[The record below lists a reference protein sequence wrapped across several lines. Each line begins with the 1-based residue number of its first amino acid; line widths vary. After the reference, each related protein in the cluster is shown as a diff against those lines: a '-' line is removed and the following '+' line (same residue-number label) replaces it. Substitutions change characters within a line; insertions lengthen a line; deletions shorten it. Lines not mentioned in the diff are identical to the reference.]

1 MNNTTK
7 AKYNMAEKML
17 RGHIDIEE
25 VVLMSGLTK
34 EEVQNIYD
42 KIENENPEAKY
53 LKGLDFQDFELGPV
67 LFDNYNDTDN
77 DTLPDAEAV
86 PEDAAK

>member
-17 RGHIDIEE
+17 KGHIDIDE

-34 EEVQNIYD
+34 EEVQSIYD
-42 KIENENPEAKY
+42 KLENENPEAKF
-53 LKGLDFQDFELGPV
+53 LKGLDFQDFDLGPV
-67 LFDNYNDTDN
+67 LYDDFNDSENNEDIH
-77 DTLPDAEAV
+77 PDSDS
-86 PEDAAK
+86 ED

>member
-17 RGHIDIEE
+17 KGHIDIDE

-34 EEVQNIYD
+34 EEVQGIYD
-42 KIENENPEAKY
+42 KLENQNPEAKF

-67 LFDNYNDTDN
+67 LYDDFDDT
-77 DTLPDAEAV
+77 ES
-86 PEDAAK
+86 

>member
-17 RGHIDIEE
+17 KGHIDIDE

-34 EEVQNIYD
+34 EEVQKIYD
-42 KIENENPEAKY
+42 RLENENPEAKFI
-53 LKGLDFQDFELGPV
+53 KNLDFQDFDLGP
-67 LFDNYNDTDN
+67 LLYDDFNDSDN
-77 DTLPDAEAV
+77 DEDINPDSDSE
-86 PEDAAK
+86 E